1 MSSKIRYISSF
12 YYPCTKYNTQ
22 IIWYIQNTSIDSA
35 RKSKETFVKTCINQ
49 KNTLS
54 LQPQKPRCH
63 SSVGRAKDWKSLC
76 PRFDSWWHHSKEK
89 QNNVKSLFSTKIGI
103 FYFPQT
109 TMIVQASVT
118 SRFLDCHATSA
129 ANLCGAKQRKKVRF
143 TTALG
148 GARGGANICYR

>member
-12 YYPCTKYNTQ
+12 YYLRTKYNTQ
-22 IIWYIQNTSIDSA
+22 IIWHIQNTSIDSA
-35 RKSKETFVKTCINQ
+35 RKNKETFVKTCINQ

-76 PRFDSWWHHSKEK
+76 PRFDSWWHHSQRKAK
-89 QNNVKSLFSTKIGI
+89 QRKILIFNENQDFLFS
-103 FYFPQT
+103 PNDNDC
-109 TMIVQASVT
+109 ASECNIEI
-118 SRFLDCHATSA
+118 SHCHATSA

-148 GARGGANICYR
+148 GAGGGANICYR